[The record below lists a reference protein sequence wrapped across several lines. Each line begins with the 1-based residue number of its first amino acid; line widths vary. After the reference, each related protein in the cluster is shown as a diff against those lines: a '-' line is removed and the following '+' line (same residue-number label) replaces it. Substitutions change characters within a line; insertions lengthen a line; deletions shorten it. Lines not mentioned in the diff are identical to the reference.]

1 MMKSCSLSK
10 SVLPALIGVL
20 LGLVTAAAAQQAT
33 RPRHELSEI
42 VVTAR
47 KQEQRS
53 FDVPLALSVLQ
64 GEELDWLR
72 ASGHDIRFLNSRV
85 PSLQIKSSF
94 GRIFPRFYIRGLGNT
109 DFDLNASQ
117 PVSVIHDGVVLEN
130 PLLKGTPVFDIDR
143 IEVLRG
149 PQGTLFGR
157 NTPAG
162 LIKIES
168 ARPTWTPEGYGRLSY
183 GRFDGVNFEGA
194 VSGPLIPSV
203 LAARASLIVQ
213 RRADWVDNTYTGEDS
228 ALGGYRDIAGRF
240 QLLWTPLEDFSG
252 RFKVQVRDFDGTA
265 RLFRANTIKLGT
277 SRLRHGFRRDKI
289 SLDGTNSQEISGQG
303 FSAELRYGLERFR
316 LVSLTGAEWLDS
328 LSHGDVDGGSPHNP
342 VPFPSETSDGHPSL
356 YQFSQEIRLEAADAQ
371 RLDWRLGVFYFR
383 ESLTID
389 TFSFDTSNGSL
400 LNGYARQK
408 QRTEAWAVFASATFK
423 LTDGLEV
430 GGGVRVSEDD
440 KEYEG
445 ERLQSPIGSGP
456 LAPLRRS
463 PRDLVPSWDASLRYQ
478 AAPGVQ
484 PYVRAASSFRAP
496 SIQGR
501 LLFGDEVTVADT
513 ERIISVETGVKLR
526 GWQRRLHLDLAAYH
540 YWLRDQQLTA
550 GSGTSNI
557 NRLVNAEHTTGRG
570 VEVDLQLMLSRGLRI
585 TGGASYNY
593 TNIDD
598 PTLFVQPCGSGCTIL
613 DPPGPVPGTVSIN
626 GNDLPDAPRW
636 IANLGL
642 SYAWS
647 LAGGSELIV
656 STDWI
661 YRSRVH
667 FFLYDSREFS
677 DKYRLEG
684 GARLAWR
691 SASGQLE
698 VAAFGRN
705 ILNDLSTTS
714 GIDFNNLTSMVNE
727 PPVWGIEAAVRF

>member
-1 MMKSCSLSK
+1 MRSI
-10 SVLPALIGVL
+10 VFIGTLL
-20 LGLVTAAAAQQAT
+20 LGIATPAAAQRA
-33 RPRHELSEI
+33 RAGHELSEI

-53 FDVPLALSVLQ
+53 FDVPMALSVLQ
-64 GEELDWLR
+64 GEELDWFR
-72 ASGHDIRFLNSRV
+72 ASGHDIRFLTSRT
-85 PSLQIKSSF
+85 PSLQVKSSF
-94 GRIFPRFYIRGLGNT
+94 GRVFPRFYIRGLGNT

-117 PVSVIHDGVVLEN
+117 PVSIIHDGVVLEN
-130 PLLKGTPVFDIDR
+130 PLLKGAPVFDLDR

-162 LIKIES
+162 LIKVES

-194 VSGPLIPSV
+194 VSGPLISSV
-203 LAARASLIVQ
+203 LAARASLLVQ
-213 RRADWVDNTYTGEDS
+213 RRADWVDNTYTGQDK

-240 QLLWTPLEDFSG
+240 QLLWTPWEDFSG
-252 RFKVQVRDFDGTA
+252 RFKVQVRDVDGTA
-265 RLFRANTIKLGT
+265 RLFRANTIKPGA

-289 SLDGTNSQEISGQG
+289 SLDADNSQEISGRG
-303 FSAELRYGLERFR
+303 FSTELRYRLGRFR

-328 LSHGDVDGGSPHNP
+328 LSRGDVDGGSPDNP
-342 VPFPSETSDGHPSL
+342 VPFPSETADGHPSL
-356 YQFSQEIRLEAADAQ
+356 YQFSQELRLEAVDAG
-371 RLDWRLGVFYFR
+371 RLDWRLGFFYFR

-389 TFSFDTSNGSL
+389 TFNFDTPNGRVR
-400 LNGYARQK
+400 NGYARQQ
-408 QRTEAWAVFASATFK
+408 QRTEAWAVFAAATFM
-423 LTDGLEV
+423 LTEALEV

-440 KEYEG
+440 KEYTG
-445 ERLQSPIGSGP
+445 ERLQSPIGRGP
-456 LAPLRRS
+456 LAPVRRS
-463 PRDLVPSWDASLRYQ
+463 PRDLMPSWDASLRYQ
-478 AAPGVQ
+478 AVPGVQ
-484 PYVRAASSFRAP
+484 PYVRVASSFRAP

-513 ERIISVETGVKLR
+513 ERIISVEAGVKLR
-526 GWQRRLHLDLAAYH
+526 GWQRRLHLNWAAYH

-557 NRLVNAEHTTGRG
+557 NRLVNADRTIGRG
-570 VEVDLQLMLSRGLRI
+570 LEVELQLLLSRGLRLA
-585 TGGASYNY
+585 GGASYNY

-598 PTLFVQPCGSGCTIL
+598 PDLFVQPCGAGCTVL

-642 SYAWS
+642 SYAWP
-647 LAGGSELIV
+647 LAGGSELV
-656 STDWI
+656 LSTDWA
-661 YRSRVH
+661 YRSRVY
-667 FFLYDSREFS
+667 FFLYESQEFS
-677 DKYRLEG
+677 DKYLLEG
-684 GARLAWR
+684 GARLTWR
-691 SASGQLE
+691 SAGGRLE

-705 ILNDLSTTS
+705 ILDDLSHTS

-727 PPVWGIEAAVRF
+727 PPIWGIEAAVRF